1 METTKATIFYR
12 NTSMGM
18 GNMVKQEIHLDSIGQ
33 REYAQYSNLPF
44 ANFIPKR
51 KRTMVELLD
60 STVKPSIVI
69 LEGWGHDLEPQ
80 SMFDTENAKTD
91 ENGTTVTQGRYRSFA
106 PEWQENFN
114 AQLATYLEAN
124 PMVEVIADFREVEI
138 MSDRWEKPKAE
149 RKPVISFN

>member
-1 METTKATIFYR
+1 
-12 NTSMGM
+12 MGM
-18 GNMVKQEIHLDSIGQ
+18 GNMVKREIHLDSVGQ
-33 REYAQYSNLPF
+33 REYAQYTNLPF

-69 LEGWGHDLEPQ
+69 IEGWGHDLEPQ

-91 ENGTTVTQGRYRSFA
+91 KHGTTITQGRYRSFA

-114 AQLATYLEAN
+114 AQLAAYLEAN
-124 PMVEVIADFREVEI
+124 PLVEVLADFRAVEI
-138 MSDRWEKPKAE
+138 ESGRWDTKRTE